1 MLAVGVEYPI
11 MQNCLYR
18 PINIPLLY
26 RRFQSF
32 ENRYQNLENFYLTN
46 RKDFLKLV
54 KKENPVSEGRKKTE
68 SKPIVSE
75 KTSNEQISEIK
86 SRPTMKIYNSEL
98 ADDLNAMLKQSSNNE
113 SSRLQIENR
122 KNRES
127 NISKYIRE
135 KKYRSFDFGKVD
147 DEPIEDDDNEPLTF
161 SREDYK
167 KFMALSNIKDKKPL

>member
-1 MLAVGVEYPI
+1 MFANDNSVTLIIILLIALGVVVLLFAVVDRI
-11 MQNCLYR
+11 
-18 PINIPLLY
+18 
-26 RRFQSF
+26 
-32 ENRYQNLENFYLTN
+32 
-46 RKDFLKLV
+46 LKRSGAT
-54 KKENPVSEGRKKTE
+54 KKADEKKTE

>member
-1 MLAVGVEYPI
+1 MFANDNSVTLIIILLIALGVVVLLFAVVDRI
-11 MQNCLYR
+11 
-18 PINIPLLY
+18 
-26 RRFQSF
+26 F
-32 ENRYQNLENFYLTN
+32 
-46 RKDFLKLV
+46 
-54 KKENPVSEGRKKTE
+54 KKSGATKKADEKKTE